1 MTWEQIKNA
10 TIPKSGGLRSAGL
23 YSALVARSQHLVT
36 GYAPTIGG
44 VAPGSYIEVGAGATS
59 TYCHPVIAPASG
71 ACSLIIA
78 AHTTGSG
85 EGSITLA
92 TSAGSRSVSVASG
105 ATTIA
110 QYTAAEV
117 PLSGSADRCTITVQN
132 TAGSGNLYVFGGII
146 VATSLGGAELDELP
160 PEAEILESGQ
170 PVTAD
175 AVRRLGDSCIYMARK
190 RPPALEY
197 FTSYSRA
204 ASENYTI
211 EGNIN
216 TSGWYMTA
224 KGKRPDHQLKISFT
238 APTTTYLFSH
248 TAHEGFSSTQGG
260 GYSSLVT
267 HTMDVSAAYS
277 CYFRNSAN
285 TAYAPVQS
293 YVIYEVVP

>member
-1 MTWEQIKNA
+1 M
-10 TIPKSGGLRSAGL
+10 PKSGGLRSAGL

-44 VAPGSYIEVGAGATS
+44 VAPGSYIAVSAGATS
-59 TYCHPVIAPASG
+59 TYCHPVITPASG
-71 ACSLIIA
+71 TCSLIIA
-78 AHTTGSG
+78 AYTSGSG
-85 EGSITLA
+85 EGTITLA

-105 ATTIA
+105 ATTVA

-146 VATSLGGAELDELP
+146 VATSLAGSELDELP
-160 PEAEILESGQ
+160 PEVEILESGQ

-204 ASENYTI
+204 GSENYTI
-211 EGNIN
+211 SGAVNNIY
-216 TSGWYMTA
+216 WYMVA

-248 TAHEGFSSTQGG
+248 MAQGGFNSTQGG
-260 GYSSLVT
+260 GYSSVVT
-267 HTMDVSAAYS
+267 KTLDVSAAYQ
-277 CYFRNSAN
+277 CFFRNSAN

-293 YVIYEVVP
+293 YVIYEAVP